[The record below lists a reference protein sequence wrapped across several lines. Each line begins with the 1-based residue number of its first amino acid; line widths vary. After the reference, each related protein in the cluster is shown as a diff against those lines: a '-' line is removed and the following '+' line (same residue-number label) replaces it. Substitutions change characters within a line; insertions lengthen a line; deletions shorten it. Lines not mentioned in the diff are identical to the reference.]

1 MLERNIVDG
10 IITGSHCLDGEEYV
24 RHEKPIVSIDRDFGP
39 EIPIVGSDHMMG
51 GRMAAEL
58 MIRDGRKHVL
68 QICGVSPHILANERH
83 LAFQKTLEEQGVE
96 VLTETMDW
104 NVFDWGAFHKTAL
117 KIMEKHPQIDGIFSG
132 DLGAV
137 ACMNMARQR
146 GMNVPEDISL
156 VGFDATSVTQMV
168 SPQLTAIRQNV
179 GLLAEVSV
187 NTLLD
192 QIEQRRS
199 ILHRQILSVDVCY
212 GGTTKAGQAK
222 QEI

>member
-10 IITGSHCLDGEEYV
+10 IITGSHCLDGEEYLK
-24 RHEKPIVSIDRDFGP
+24 HDKPIVSIDRDFGP
-39 EIPIVGSDHMMG
+39 KIPIVGSDHMMG

-83 LAFQKTLEEQGVE
+83 LTFQKTLEDNGVH
-96 VLTETMDW
+96 VSAATMDW
-104 NVFDWGAFHKTAL
+104 NVFNWEAFQKTAM
-117 KIMEKHPQIDGIFSG
+117 KIMDTHPDIDGIFSG

-146 GMNVPEDISL
+146 GMDIPSDISL
-156 VGFDATSVTQMV
+156 VGFDATSVTQMIH
-168 SPQLTAIRQNV
+168 PQLTAIRQNV
-179 GLLAEVSV
+179 ELLAAVSV

-192 QIEQRRS
+192 QIEQRRD
-199 ILHRQILSVDVCY
+199 ILHRQILNVEVSY
-212 GGTTKAGQAK
+212 GGTTKAGA
-222 QEI
+222 E